1 MIRTLALLAVLLAV
15 SAPAAAHPPAI
26 LNSQAEQAI
35 GEEITAFRRTVAEAI
50 RARDADKLRRF
61 YAPSFVHTHTT
72 GKLDTKDAR
81 IVAALAGD
89 PVIETATV
97 EDLVIRVPND
107 WTAIATG
114 QSPIKSLADGK
125 TYAVRWIAVYTRTE
139 TSWQLAAS
147 QATRVGEV
155 KP

>member
-1 MIRTLALLAVLLAV
+1 MIRTLALLAVFMAV
-15 SAPAAAHPPAI
+15 AGPAAAHPPAI

-35 GEEITAFRRTVAEAI
+35 GEEITAFRKTVAEAI
-50 RARDADKLRRF
+50 RTKDADKLRRL

-72 GKLDTKDAR
+72 GKLDNRDAR

-89 PVIETATV
+89 PVIEIATV

-114 QSPIKSLADGK
+114 QSPIKSPADGK